1 MRVFGLR
8 DEDLNDAEAISVDA
22 QLHEVLVDL
31 INHENR
37 LFIKTRAEQLLNN
50 VSSLLVD

>member
-31 INHENR
+31 INHEHR